1 MSAPIGGVQRY
12 VQEVLRH
19 LPGCVEVVAP
29 GLAQRDFLGHAW
41 EQVILPAQ
49 LRGRLLWSPSNTG
62 PLAVARQV
70 VTIHDMVP
78 LDHPEWLSRRFAAW
92 YRWLLPRLAR
102 RARRVIAVSGFTR
115 ERILAHCS
123 VAPEKVVTIPHG
135 VDARFCPRPQGEVA
149 AMRRRLDLHGPYL
162 LSVGGIGPR
171 KNLAGLLAAWA
182 RVQGALDAEVVL
194 AVAGADAPTRI
205 FGERGGASAGGIART
220 RFLGQV
226 EDCVLPA
233 LYSGAL
239 ALVYPS
245 LYEGFG
251 WPPLEAMACGV
262 PVVAGRGTGLE
273 ESVGGAALL
282 VDPSDGGALADG
294 IVAAAGDRALRAD
307 LRRRGLAR
315 AAQFS
320 WERAAARTW
329 EVLQAA
335 AD

>member
-1 MSAPIGGVQRY
+1 
-12 VQEVLRH
+12 
-19 LPGCVEVVAP
+19 
-29 GLAQRDFLGHAW
+29 
-41 EQVILPAQ
+41 
-49 LRGRLLWSPSNTG
+49 
-62 PLAVARQV
+62 
-70 VTIHDMVP
+70 
-78 LDHPEWLSRRFAAW
+78 
-92 YRWLLPRLAR
+92 
-102 RARRVIAVSGFTR
+102 
-115 ERILAHCS
+115 
-123 VAPEKVVTIPHG
+123 
-135 VDARFCPRPQGEVA
+135 
-149 AMRRRLDLHGPYL
+149 MRRRLDLHGPYL